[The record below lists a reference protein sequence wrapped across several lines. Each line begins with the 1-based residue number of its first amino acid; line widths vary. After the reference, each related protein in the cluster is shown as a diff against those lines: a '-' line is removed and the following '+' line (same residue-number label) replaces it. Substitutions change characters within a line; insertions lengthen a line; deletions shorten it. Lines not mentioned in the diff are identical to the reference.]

1 MSASLD
7 IGDDTEHNDLS
18 SSGIV
23 PLNIVLFAPSPD
35 SKLGKDATKTNKDA
49 GALLAAAINGTRE
62 MYVTGTK
69 WMGRAAVRLAVSNWR
84 TNLASGGGEGGQG
97 DTDLEVVK
105 QVLDIV
111 AR

>member
-1 MSASLD
+1 MSASSD
-7 IGDDTEHNDLS
+7 IGDHTEHNDLS

-23 PLNIVLFAPSPD
+23 PLNIVLFAPSLD
-35 SKLGKDATKTNKDA
+35 SKLGKDAATTDKDA

-69 WMGRAAVRLAVSNWR
+69 WMGRGAVRLAVSNWR
-84 TNLASGGGEGGQG
+84 TNLGRGGGEGGEG
-97 DTDLEVVK
+97 DSDLAIVK
-105 QVLDIV
+105 QVLDNV